1 MPQFEDAY
9 RDLFKHEPSKLP
21 NRNMVAL
28 FDSFDNVIGRPF
40 GDMTDAHKRI
50 LAAQAGQI
58 SLQARAQ
65 ANGSRLIEE
74 RIGGPAASAAGPAAS
89 ASTAT
94 PTATPQAFSIGTP
107 RPSAAVASGVV
118 SPDVAMAD
126 QQAAEV
132 TAKPKALSLI
142 HISEPTRRYAISY
155 AVFCLKK
162 KR

>member
-74 RIGGPAASAAGPAAS
+74 GSAASAASTAPAAS
-89 ASTAT
+89 ASTA
-94 PTATPQAFSIGTP
+94 PPL
-107 RPSAAVASGVV
+107 RRR
-118 SPDVAMAD
+118 D
-126 QQAAEV
+126 
-132 TAKPKALSLI
+132 
-142 HISEPTRRYAISY
+142 EPCEQ
-155 AVFCLKK
+155 CLEC
-162 KR
+162 